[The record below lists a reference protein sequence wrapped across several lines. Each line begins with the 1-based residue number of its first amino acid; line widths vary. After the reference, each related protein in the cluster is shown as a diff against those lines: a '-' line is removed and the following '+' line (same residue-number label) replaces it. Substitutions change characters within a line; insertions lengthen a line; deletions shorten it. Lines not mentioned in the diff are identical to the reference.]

1 MSTTDEIILLT
12 DEFTGLEYSWR
23 KIGAADSAVNNVLTK
38 NIGNYKYERIF
49 EVADVRWWGVKGDGT
64 DESAKLSQMLLDIKD
79 NKKVNEVAFYGLEKV
94 IVDSTLEIKRG
105 DLIIDGKNCE
115 LSSSRFN
122 DIVIFNI
129 EATFLRTEQDQD
141 ENGVLLVDENDQ
153 PIMVDIY
160 EYYNNVN
167 IKNFISINEATDQT
181 FVKAKSSHYLRI
193 TDCRFDG
200 MKLGFELNDCYFTKL
215 NSVYFQG
222 TYQAFKFENA
232 TNAFNVT
239 NLKILGEGI
248 PSEITDTTTGGN
260 ISGCSFEYSSGR
272 LILTNSFGI
281 NISGNYFEGYDECV
295 VDSYITLGLSGN
307 DETVR
312 GINIAGNLFHTGA
325 KQSIH
330 LYKVAGISITGNN
343 INSLHAVKIFADGT
357 ETLRSTQR
365 NINYAGNA
373 WRYIPSKKRAIPASQ
388 SSEFFAESD
397 YLLNTANVSPEWNVP
412 IIFTPQVFHGRFFED
427 GDHQFA
433 ATAMDIA
440 TTTNYMSHTWQTN
453 GKTTE
458 AYLNGSINLLP
469 KHYFNANQIH
479 SIDIEPFGFGS
490 TLGTLLFQNE
500 SGQFAMFLWQ
510 RNIHDNANKGYF
522 KSVVNDLGVA
532 VVHENGQITITNSNT
547 AQYLKAELKV

>member
-49 EVADVRWWGVKGDGT
+49 EVADVRWWSVSGDGT

-115 LSSSRFN
+115 LSSSKYN

-129 EATFLRTEQDQD
+129 EATFLRTEQAVDD
-141 ENGVLLVDENDQ
+141 EGVPEVFPNGDPV
-153 PIMVDIY
+153 MVDIY
-160 EYYNNVN
+160 EHYNNVH
-167 IKNFISINEATDQT
+167 IKNFISINETTAQT

-200 MKLGFELNDCYFTKL
+200 MKLGFNLNDCYFTKL

-239 NLKILGEGI
+239 NLKILGKGI

-260 ISGCSFEYSSGR
+260 ISGCSFEYSAGR
-272 LILTNSFGI
+272 LVLTNSFGI
-281 NISGNYFEGYDECV
+281 NISGNYFEGYNESL
-295 VDSYITLGLSGN
+295 VDSYIKLGISGN

-312 GINIAGNLFHTGA
+312 GINISGNLFHTGA
-325 KQSIH
+325 YQAIYLS
-330 LYKVAGISITGNN
+330 KVAGISITGNN

-357 ETLRSTQR
+357 ETIKSTQR

-373 WRYIPSKKRAIPASQ
+373 WRYIPSKKKAIPASE
-388 SSEFFAESD
+388 SSEFIADSD
-397 YLLNTANVSPEWNVP
+397 YLLETANISPEWNVP
-412 IIFTPQVFHGRFFED
+412 IIFTPQVFHARFLED
-427 GDHQFA
+427 GNHHFGATAIDA
-433 ATAMDIA
+433 ATTA
-440 TTTNYMSHTWQTN
+440 NYMEHTWQTN
-453 GKTTE
+453 GQKTK
-458 AYLNGSINLLP
+458 AYLNGSIDLLP
-469 KHYFNANQIH
+469 KKYFNANEANEIG
-479 SIDIEPFGFGS
+479 IEPFGFGS
-490 TLGTLLFQNE
+490 TLGTLMLQNY

-510 RNIHDNANKGYF
+510 RDIDTNLNKGYF
-522 KSVVNDLGVA
+522 KPVVNELGVN
-532 VVHENGQITITNSNT
+532 VVHNNGKITITNGNA
-547 AQYLKAELKV
+547 AQWLKAELKV